1 MSLVRGVFVA
11 FVTALRQLFRR
22 RMTLR
27 YPEEKLE
34 IEGEGFQ
41 YDAKKAIGIP
51 GYKGRHI
58 LFLDKCT
65 GCQLCSIA
73 CENIADCIEMVTV
86 EKKDFPAWVVPKQL
100 AAAATFPQNKKSL
113 WPQIDFGSCVFCGFC
128 VHPDTFVIT
137 NPGIKMINEI
147 QLGDSVLT
155 HSGEFRHVTKVWDLR
170 YTGPLYSIK
179 VMGKPEPLVCTKDH
193 PILAVRRERSNRR
206 DGRLQRS
213 IEPLEFVL
221 PVQLKE
227 GDYLVTPI
235 IKKVVEL
242 SEYKQTVGLYRGES
256 VKKELVLPCEKDLFR
271 LIGYYLAEGFCYGGR
286 TVRFSFNGSERD
298 FIDDTKALLEKFFGK
313 KSKER
318 KNSGKG
324 INVVFDSAIAE
335 SFFSEFGNGA
345 QRKSLPDWVLF
356 APPHKQAELIKGIW
370 RGDGSLLTQERQD
383 IFNITTTSKTLAVQL
398 QLVLGRLGIVAA
410 IHSQRRRKKKEVFRV
425 NIFGKYTQKMAEVC
439 GCDYRYNRSKH
450 ADKFIMT
457 QDYVYSPITSIDIAD
472 VHDQRVMDVTVE
484 TDHTFVPAGVVTSN
498 CVDACPFDALYM
510 TNEYELTSYTKE
522 GLIFTPTQLA
532 IPPKEVGKT
541 VKFQVEEMEAYHG

>member
-128 VHPDTFVIT
+128 V
-137 NPGIKMINEI
+137 
-147 QLGDSVLT
+147 
-155 HSGEFRHVTKVWDLR
+155 
-170 YTGPLYSIK
+170 
-179 VMGKPEPLVCTKDH
+179 
-193 PILAVRRERSNRR
+193 
-206 DGRLQRS
+206 
-213 IEPLEFVL
+213 
-221 PVQLKE
+221 
-227 GDYLVTPI
+227 
-235 IKKVVEL
+235 
-242 SEYKQTVGLYRGES
+242 
-256 VKKELVLPCEKDLFR
+256 
-271 LIGYYLAEGFCYGGR
+271 
-286 TVRFSFNGSERD
+286 
-298 FIDDTKALLEKFFGK
+298 
-313 KSKER
+313 
-318 KNSGKG
+318 
-324 INVVFDSAIAE
+324 
-335 SFFSEFGNGA
+335 
-345 QRKSLPDWVLF
+345 
-356 APPHKQAELIKGIW
+356 
-370 RGDGSLLTQERQD
+370 
-383 IFNITTTSKTLAVQL
+383 
-398 QLVLGRLGIVAA
+398 
-410 IHSQRRRKKKEVFRV
+410 
-425 NIFGKYTQKMAEVC
+425 
-439 GCDYRYNRSKH
+439 
-450 ADKFIMT
+450 
-457 QDYVYSPITSIDIAD
+457 
-472 VHDQRVMDVTVE
+472 
-484 TDHTFVPAGVVTSN
+484 
-498 CVDACPFDALYM
+498 DACPFDALYM

-532 IPPKEVGKT
+532 IPPKEIGKT